1 MKSAIYLFVI
11 FMFAMLCNAQ
21 QSIILSSNSNGEIYE
36 AQSFKLPIKV
46 HCKFKN
52 KSSKTLVLE
61 RVNGDSLI
69 FKSQP
74 NQINEYNCLYSDLKF
89 IQFHNNAYHS
99 KHLFARV
106 FTGIALF
113 TTAFMVYG
121 ISNKN
126 TANSVNQLAAVI
138 SFPIM
143 LISTSL
149 SIISIANLPP
159 KYSYSK
165 YSLSVK

>member
-1 MKSAIYLFVI
+1 
-11 FMFAMLCNAQ
+11 MFAMLCNAQ
-21 QSIILSSNSNGEIYE
+21 QSIILSSNSNGEISD

-69 FKSQP
+69 FKSEP
-74 NQINEYNCLYSDLKF
+74 NQINEYNCLYSYLKS

-99 KHLFARV
+99 KHLIARV

-121 ISNKN
+121 ISKKN
-126 TANSVNQLAAVI
+126 TENSVNQLAAVI
-138 SFPIM
+138 SFPVM

-165 YSLSVK
+165 YSLTVK